1 MLQTF
6 YLLCFIILSMFILIA
21 YYVPRRGGGILFL
34 FLFPRGVMCE
44 ASAAH
49 LVRSFKEK
57 VI

>member
-21 YYVPRRGGGILFL
+21 YYVPRRGGILFL